1 MTDPDG
7 RYYGNVCQ
15 WKLKLTYLICINLSS
30 FMNQTRTV
38 SLQKNQFFWISS
50 QLAFICSKLTI
61 ETVEQ
66 GVKYVLQN
74 DAIGFVLVSLLITF
88 NIYTLF

>member
-38 SLQKNQFFWISS
+38 SLQKKSIFLDQFPAGIYLLKANNRNSRTRCE
-50 QLAFICSKLTI
+50 ICSPERRHWLRS
-61 ETVEQ
+61 
-66 GVKYVLQN
+66 GVFIDN
-74 DAIGFVLVSLLITF
+74 F
-88 NIYTLF
+88 